1 MTSQQIVI
9 IGFMGSGKTTVAI
22 ELARKLNC
30 RVLDLDDLITQSEK
44 RSPKEII
51 QQDGEQAFRTI
62 ETEALRQVLAEASAR
77 VVAVGGGAWT
87 IEENR
92 RLMVE
97 HGAFTIWLDAPFAL
111 CWKRID
117 AGREARPLAGTREMA
132 RKLYTERRP
141 FYESADARVTVKENE
156 SVEEVVKKVARV
168 VLRHEPNHD

>member
-30 RVLDLDDLITQSEK
+30 HVLDLDDLITQSEK

-62 ETEALRQVLAEASAR
+62 ETETLRQVLAEASAR

-92 RLMVE
+92 RLIAE

-111 CWKRID
+111 CWRRIE
-117 AGREARPLAGTREMA
+117 AGLQERPLARSREMA
-132 RKLYTERRP
+132 QALYTARQP
-141 FYESADARVTVKENE
+141 IYELTDIRIPVRENE
-156 SVEEVVKKVARV
+156 SSAEIATKVARAV
-168 VLRHEPNHD
+168 FQHHGDR